1 MNAVVFAARRLDVVC
16 KVSAPARRLDVV
28 CEVSAPA
35 RRLDVVCEVSA
46 PARRLDVVCKV
57 SAPARRLDVVCKVS
71 GPVGAWMCE
80 RPPRRLDVVC
90 EVSAPARRLDVVC
103 KVSAPARRLDVVCKV
118 SAPARRL
125 DVVCKVSAPGR
136 RLDVAC
142 EVSAPARRLDV
153 VCEVSATARRLDV
166 VCEVSAPARC
176 LDVVCKTFKANY
188 QFLHDDMTKLNEGL
202 AKRQEMRRL
211 KKARQ
216 DLCATIGNLPATGN
230 ADRIRRMQQE
240 MGDLDQRIHAMYVDM
255 VAQDQCIY
263 VEGHGFFFAE
273 FWLAP
278 DLKALKGMLGIPQSG
293 RAPHPCPHCDVKRD
307 EIHDITKTWG
317 ERTDHQKV
325 LPIPMSHVRPCGMH
339 LIHRVN
345 EKLTQLLTKLVWSS
359 ENKDEWD
366 EHMEANHLRLLNFFN
381 DELKLNGGHCKIEIK
396 EKEGKVYPGKIPMN
410 GPECKRFIDR
420 WAEAVGMIWYLPEET
435 IQKLLSIG
443 KKWARCME
451 YITKPFYND
460 YAPEEEEYEEEGALD
475 ERELRDQRIRM
486 EGNDRVNAHEAFRAF
501 VEAYADYAGS
511 GVTHYMH
518 IMYYH
523 PSEAQAVFAMR
534 PRASEAHAVF
544 AMRPGAS
551 EAQAVFAMRP
561 RASEA
566 RVVFAMRPGASEA
579 HAVFAMRP
587 GASEARVV
595 FAMRPGASEAHAVFA
610 MRPGASEARAVFA
623 MRPGALEA

>member
-1 MNAVVFAARRLDVVC
+1 
-16 KVSAPARRLDVV
+16 
-28 CEVSAPA
+28 
-35 RRLDVVCEVSA
+35 
-46 PARRLDVVCKV
+46 
-57 SAPARRLDVVCKVS
+57 
-71 GPVGAWMCE
+71 
-80 RPPRRLDVVC
+80 
-90 EVSAPARRLDVVC
+90 
-103 KVSAPARRLDVVCKV
+103 
-118 SAPARRL
+118 
-125 DVVCKVSAPGR
+125 
-136 RLDVAC
+136 
-142 EVSAPARRLDV
+142 
-153 VCEVSATARRLDV
+153 
-166 VCEVSAPARC
+166 
-176 LDVVCKTFKANY
+176 
-188 QFLHDDMTKLNEGL
+188 MTKLNEGL

-523 PSEAQAVFAMR
+523 PEWITGSPGECPAIYTNQATERSNSVDRRAVIRKTMKGKALTGPLARAVCPSGVVTWGPAIVELLGWGTRMMGYRLHDLQRGAQREWWDIDIRELNLLVYAYDIRRDTIWTEDLLLKKLGLPQGKRIRIIGKGNLKEDEDNEGCFNGMHIQVSEASKAAIHKFEEKGGRLEPRKTCGKKRHCQRDPEVVEALTQRKNQKMADITKTGLAKDGLAVFATITPLSFR
-534 PRASEAHAVF
+534 PWA
-544 AMRPGAS
+544 
-551 EAQAVFAMRP
+551 
-561 RASEA
+561 
-566 RVVFAMRPGASEA
+566 
-579 HAVFAMRP
+579 
-587 GASEARVV
+587 
-595 FAMRPGASEAHAVFA
+595 
-610 MRPGASEARAVFA
+610 
-623 MRPGALEA
+623 